1 VLPTLQHSATLTH
14 VTSNLDKLMLMHTM
28 SQAPSRSDSGTN
40 NQQAATV
47 VDIMSQHPRDML
59 TSERPGG
66 LPPLPDPTKTK
77 LMPSTARHAG
87 FATTLSHYEE
97 DIDDNPHSHFLSP
110 VHMYESWDDSDDD
123 SDDGSFEFDAGITD
137 FALFNDDY
145 KRAKEL
151 NLPLSDKWN
160 DFVEGQA
167 DALDRAVARTRA
179 ERGDHAS
186 GPFSPGWSFSQP
198 EVVPSLTP
206 DTSPRL
212 ADDLDYD
219 SAEDAAT
226 PTQSYHTK
234 IVTPES
240 TRSPSSPI
248 DIPAR
253 SRQTLGT
260 VSESAIEDDDFED
273 PAAPAFLLYRHS
285 QRTDKRRQPARPQP
299 APVRPGLSAGSR
311 TLSGKLHVWR
321 RPSWDLFSVD
331 EEREEE
337 AMHDES
343 GGRTMDGTLRKKRG
357 KATLRE

>member
-1 VLPTLQHSATLTH
+1 VLPTLQHSATKPH
-14 VTSNLDKLMLMHTM
+14 VTSNMNNNSMHTM
-28 SQAPSRSDSGTN
+28 TQASHQSAPGSSSQAAVVN
-40 NQQAATV
+40 N
-47 VDIMSQHPRDML
+47 MSQHPRDML
-59 TSERPGG
+59 QSERPGG
-66 LPPLPDPTKTK
+66 MPPVPDPSTVK
-77 LMPSTARHAG
+77 LMPSIAHHSG
-87 FATTLSHYEE
+87 FATTPSRYEE

-167 DALDRAVARTRA
+167 DALDRAVARTRS
-179 ERGDHAS
+179 ERNNIPAAPFYS
-186 GPFSPGWSFSQP
+186 GSSFSQH
-198 EVVPSLTP
+198 ESLPSLTP

-226 PTQSYHTK
+226 TTKSYQTR

-240 TRSPSSPI
+240 TQTASAPI
-248 DIPAR
+248 NIPAR
-253 SRQTLGT
+253 SKQNLGT
-260 VSESAIEDDDFED
+260 VSESAIEDDEFED

-285 QRTDKRRQPARPQP
+285 QRTDKRRQPAKPQP
-299 APVRPGLSAGSR
+299 APMRPGLSAGSR

-331 EEREEE
+331 EEREAE
-337 AMHDES
+337 AMQDEN
-343 GGRTMDGTLRKKRG
+343 GARTMDGTLRKKRG
-357 KATLRE
+357 KAMLRE